1 MLTCASYPPCDDT
14 DSTNL
19 TKFSSL
25 STHHPASNA
34 NNIIPDYA
42 SVYQDLIKSATHYLK
57 ADAASHFPKIP
68 ALTRVLS
75 EPQTVYDMQEHA
87 LPRPLKRQ
95 QVNQGVEIRI
105 SHSSAKI
112 VTELGRGSF
121 GSVVLLESE
130 TSEKIAIKSQAPI
143 DCLALE
149 FELLQTTKK
158 RIGTSKLFFPDP
170 LSLIFFADG
179 ALLAMSAVTTSG
191 LNLIDLVNAYTLHDE
206 SVPEIVVL
214 YYTSLML
221 SYIETLHWKAK
232 ILVRLS
238 CRDEWVTILS
248 HLSVSLF
255 LLNSIVMSSLTTGFY
270 RSLIQWRV
278 ILLLDPTFV

>member
-1 MLTCASYPPCDDT
+1 MCLYSLCDYT
-14 DSTNL
+14 DSTVL
-19 TKFSSL
+19 TEINGQSS
-25 STHHPASNA
+25 HHPVSNA
-34 NNIIPDYA
+34 KNIISDYA
-42 SVYQDLIKSATHYLK
+42 SVYQNSIKSSTHYLK
-57 ADAASHFPKIP
+57 ANAASHVPNIP

-75 EPQTVYDMQEHA
+75 EPQSIYDLQEHT

-95 QVNQGVEIRI
+95 QINQGVEIRI

-121 GSVVLLESE
+121 GSVALLESE
-130 TSEKIAIKSQAPI
+130 TSEKIAVKSQAPI

-149 FELLQTTKK
+149 FDLLQTARK
-158 RIGTSKLFFPDP
+158 RIGTKHIFFPDP
-170 LSLIFFADG
+170 LALVFFADG

-191 LNLIDLVNAYTLHDE
+191 LNLIDLVNAYTLRGE

-221 SYIETLHWKAK
+221 SYIERLHWKAK

-238 CRDEWVTILS
+238 CRD
-248 HLSVSLF
+248 
-255 LLNSIVMSSLTTGFY
+255 
-270 RSLIQWRV
+270 
-278 ILLLDPTFV
+278 D